1 MRSSVLALAAVF
13 VTDMAKAGPVE
24 VSPRPPVRGET
35 LVTATKTVAEPAA
48 SPADQAALEAW
59 VMAFRPRAEAA
70 GISRDTLDRAFRNL
84 RYDAVAISRDRNQ
97 AEFSHTVWD
106 YLDSAVSERRLAN
119 GRAALAEH
127 AALLQRIEARYGV
140 DRHVVL
146 AVWGMESSYG
156 THRGDHALIGA
167 LATLAHDGRRGVFF
181 EEQLIAA
188 LKIVQQRDVEPS
200 AMTGSWA
207 GAMGHT
213 QFIPTSY
220 LAFAVDFTGDGK
232 RDIWSDDPTDAL
244 ASTAAYLAKS
254 GWQSGQPWGVEVMLP
269 EGFDYAA
276 SGKTIRRTAAEWQAL
291 GLMTAEGAALPDH
304 GEGALLLPGGARGA
318 AFLIYQ
324 NFRAISRYNAADA
337 YVIGVGHLADRL
349 KGGPPIRAEWPR
361 GERALLSAERIE
373 MQELLTRAGYDTQGA
388 DGMVGPNT
396 VKALRAWQRSVGLV
410 ADGYAS
416 PGVLERLRQGA

>member
-1 MRSSVLALAAVF
+1 MRSSVMALAALL

-24 VSPRPPVRGET
+24 VSPRPATRGAAMASDT
-35 LVTATKTVAEPAA
+35 RPAEPVA
-48 SPADQAALEAW
+48 SAEDQAGLEAW
-59 VMAFRPRAEAA
+59 VAAFRPRAEAA
-70 GISRDTLDRAFRNL
+70 GIAPATLDRAFRGL
-84 RYDAVAISRDRNQ
+84 RYDADAIARDRNQ
-97 AEFSHTVWD
+97 AEFSRTVWD
-106 YLDSAVSERRLAN
+106 YLASAVSERRLAN
-119 GRAALAEH
+119 GQAALAEH
-127 AALLQRIEARYGV
+127 GALLREIEARYGV

-156 THRGDHALIGA
+156 SHRGDHPLIGA
-167 LATLAHDGRRGVFF
+167 LATLAHDGRRGAFF

-188 LKIVQQRDVEPS
+188 LQIVQQRDVEPQ

-232 RDIWSDDPTDAL
+232 RDIWSDNPADAL

-254 GWQSGQPWGVEVMLP
+254 GWQAGQPWGIEVTLP
-269 EGFDYAA
+269 AGFDYAG
-276 SGKTIRRTAAEWQAL
+276 SGKALRRPTAEWRAL
-291 GLMTAEGAALPDH
+291 GLRTAEGGALPEH
-304 GEGALLLPGGARGA
+304 GEAALLLPGGARGA
-318 AFLIYQ
+318 AFLIYG

-349 KGGPPIRAEWPR
+349 RGGPPIRASWPE
-361 GERALLSAERIE
+361 GERALLSAERVE
-373 MQELLTRAGYDTQGA
+373 LQHLLTLAGFDTGGA

-396 VKALRAWQRSVGLV
+396 IRALRGWQQSVGLIP
-410 ADGYAS
+410 DGYAS
-416 PGVLERLRQGA
+416 PGVLERLRSGA

>member
-1 MRSSVLALAAVF
+1 MALAALL

-24 VSPRPPVRGET
+24 VSPRPAARGAAMVSDT
-35 LVTATKTVAEPAA
+35 RPAEPVA
-48 SPADQAALEAW
+48 SPEDQAALEAW
-59 VMAFRPRAEAA
+59 VAAFRPRAEAA
-70 GISRDTLDRAFRNL
+70 GIAPATLDRAFRGL
-84 RYDAVAISRDRNQ
+84 RYDADAIARDRNQ
-97 AEFSHTVWD
+97 AEFSRTVWD
-106 YLDSAVSERRLAN
+106 YLASAVSERRLAN

-127 AALLQRIEARYGV
+127 GALLREIEARYGV

-156 THRGDHALIGA
+156 SHRGDHPLIGA
-167 LATLAHDGRRGVFF
+167 LATLAHDGRRGAFF

-188 LKIVQQRDVEPS
+188 LQIVQQRDVEPQ

-232 RDIWSDDPTDAL
+232 RDIWSDNPADAL

-254 GWQSGQPWGVEVMLP
+254 GWETGQPWGLEVTLP
-269 EGFDYAA
+269 AGFDYAG
-276 SGKTIRRTAAEWQAL
+276 SGKALRRPTAEWRGL
-291 GLMTAEGAALPDH
+291 GLRTAEGGALPEH
-304 GEGALLLPGGARGA
+304 GEAALLLPGGARGA
-318 AFLIYQ
+318 AFLIYG

-349 KGGPPIRAEWPR
+349 RGGPPIRASWPE
-361 GERALLSAERIE
+361 GERVLLSAERVE
-373 MQELLTRAGYDTQGA
+373 LQELLTRAGFDTGGA

-396 VKALRAWQRSVGLV
+396 IRALRAWQQSVGLIP
-410 ADGYAS
+410 DGYAS
-416 PGVLERLRQGA
+416 PGVLERLRSGV